1 MVRQIQTRLASLL
14 SRLAHDTRGGTT
26 MILAMAALPLIGA
39 VGLSVDY
46 AAAVRTQANLQAA
59 LDGGVLAG
67 AEMRAHTVNYND
79 QMAAGIRTAVVNYV
93 NAQFKSAD
101 GLPTITA
108 NIDSAGTVSADAT
121 AQVRNNIGGLLGA
134 PYFTVRAHSQATF
147 GAGQAEVALVFD
159 TTASMEGIKMATAQA
174 AAISLVDTLF
184 SAPNASENVR
194 MALAPFDVYVNVGV
208 QYRNEKWL
216 TNTTDWSTTT
226 NKCETKYPNAVYG
239 PPVTTHKTCY
249 RDGAPYACT
258 STHREL
264 ISKGT
269 GVQVCGPDT
278 DSYKWKGCVG
288 SRNYPL
294 DLKDE
299 VTVAQ
304 PVPGVSGSCSSPIVR
319 LTGDATAMRAAIAGL
334 KTDEE
339 TYIAPG
345 LLWGWR
351 LLSPNAPFGDGKP
364 VSSGAKKTLVLMT
377 DGFNT
382 HSPNY
387 PKHNDKDTA
396 MANKLT
402 AETCA
407 NIKTAGIAIYT
418 IAFQVTDATIKNVLA
433 SCASAT
439 VNYFDAN
446 SSDELKAAFA
456 RIGSSLTAIRLAR

>member
-1 MVRQIQTRLASLL
+1 
-14 SRLAHDTRGGTT
+14 
-26 MILAMAALPLIGA
+26 MILAMAALPLMGA
-39 VGLSVDY
+39 VGMSVDY

-67 AEMRAHTVNYND
+67 AEMRAHAINYND
-79 QMAAGIRTAVVNYV
+79 QMATGVRTAVVNYV
-93 NAQFKSAD
+93 NAQFRSAD
-101 GLPTITA
+101 QLPNITA

-121 AQVRNNIGGLLGA
+121 AQVRNNLGGLFGA

-184 SAPNASENVR
+184 SAPNAAKNVR

-208 QYRNEKWL
+208 EYRGASWL
-216 TNTTDWSTTT
+216 TNTSDTSTTSY
-226 NKCETKYPNAVYG
+226 KCETKYPDAVYG
-239 PPVTTHKTCY
+239 PPKTTTKTCY
-249 RDGAPYACT
+249 RDGAPYSCT
-258 STHREL
+258 STHRDT
-264 ISKGT
+264 ISKGKP
-269 GVQVCGPDT
+269 VEVCGPHT
-278 DSYKWKGCVG
+278 SSYKWKGCVG

-294 DLKDE
+294 DLSD
-299 VTVAQ
+299 VVSSAQ
-304 PVPGVSGSCSSPIVR
+304 PVPGVGGSCASPIVR
-319 LTGDATAMRAAIAGL
+319 LTSDATAIRTAIAGL

-351 LLSPNAPFGDGKP
+351 LLSPNAPFGDGK
-364 VSSGAKKTLVLMT
+364 VLSTGAKKTLVLMT

-382 HSPNY
+382 HSPDY
-387 PKHNDKDTA
+387 PKHDDKDTA

-418 IAFQVTDATIKNVLA
+418 IAFQVTDSTIKNVLA
-433 SCASAT
+433 SCASST